1 MKNKEST
8 EKNIIS
14 SHRNMCK
21 DIKKLLNLFG
31 TETSYKSAPG
41 VVPTSRR
48 KWDQD
53 DVLCFVWTI

>member
-48 KWDQD
+48 K
-53 DVLCFVWTI
+53 